1 MFAASPSICQK
12 NVHRATGWMGN
23 KKGSQI
29 CSTEV
34 KVNIQSTNRF
44 FIFSNHINS
53 RVTVSS
59 SKYSTKLTAGNEI
72 KH

>member
-1 MFAASPSICQK
+1 MFAALLSIFRRMFTEQQD
-12 NVHRATGWMGN
+12 GWET
-23 KKGSQI
+23 KKGSRV

-34 KVNIQSTNRF
+34 KVNIQSPNRF

-59 SKYSTKLTAGNEI
+59 SKYRTKLTAGNEI

>member
-1 MFAASPSICQK
+1 MFAASLSICQK
-12 NVHRATGWMGN
+12 NVQRATGWMGN
-23 KKGSQI
+23 KKGSRV

-34 KVNIQSTNRF
+34 KVNIQSPNSF

-53 RVTVSS
+53 RATVSY